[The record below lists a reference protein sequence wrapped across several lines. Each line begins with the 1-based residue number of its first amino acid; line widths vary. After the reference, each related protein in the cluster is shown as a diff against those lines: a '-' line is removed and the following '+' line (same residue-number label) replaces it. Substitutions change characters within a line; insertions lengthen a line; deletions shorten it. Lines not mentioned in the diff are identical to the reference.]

1 LAISG
6 TPGFSGFFSK
16 DEILLA
22 ARTGPYANPVIYTL
36 GVFTAGLTALYMFR
50 LLFLTF
56 HGAPRFDS
64 KKTHAHEPPRVM
76 LVPLVVL
83 AVLSLAG
90 GWWAAPQLVGG
101 LNYFDNFVKP
111 VFAASETS
119 SSTEPYTGSVQL
131 IAMVFGPPVIAAFI
145 GFLLAWWLYL
155 HRPDTPGR
163 IAERFHALYR
173 LLVGKYFI
181 DELYTAII
189 VRPLL
194 WVSTNFL
201 WHTVDGET
209 IDGLVNGVAHEAGEF
224 GDRLRHLNSG
234 NTRTYAAWVILGAVV
249 LTTLLAWMVR

>member
-1 LAISG
+1 
-6 TPGFSGFFSK
+6 
-16 DEILLA
+16 
-22 ARTGPYANPVIYTL
+22 
-36 GVFTAGLTALYMFR
+36 
-50 LLFLTF
+50 LTF

-64 KKTHAHEPPRVM
+64 KKTHAHESPRVM

-119 SSTEPYTGSVQL
+119 RSTEPYTGSVQL

-201 WHTVDGET
+201 WHTVDEET